1 MFIKFCGTEKGKKK
15 ILFHCESSTALWD
28 ESTVDHKPGIIYPA
42 LFALQI
48 IIPTFQEYKFVTLY
62 IQQNQENIQNT
73 NSIKKVLR
81 FHLLKKV
88 LKKEDCNLVEFLSF
102 AFSYVYKYELKLHFE

>member
-62 IQQNQENIQNT
+62 IKKKHGNIQNT
-73 NSIKKVLR
+73 KS
-81 FHLLKKV
+81 
-88 LKKEDCNLVEFLSF
+88 
-102 AFSYVYKYELKLHFE
+102 